1 MNLGQWQHKA
11 NRSVKSQVVTV
22 NSLPKNWCW
31 AVCNLAVAAEKF
43 IVIVRIMEKYK
54 ASEQIS
60 ECLIVIVFTCCK
72 IVCTVVFS
80 YFQVMEMSCWAI
92 GKITIHQKAIL
103 RAWFDI
109 QVSVGYV
116 TIHPQHKEIAKAIF
130 GNEPHPGVIGLFL
143 NMSDHSVL

>member
-1 MNLGQWQHKA
+1 M
-11 NRSVKSQVVTV
+11 
-22 NSLPKNWCW
+22 
-31 AVCNLAVAAEKF
+31 AVAAEKF

-54 ASEQIS
+54 ASEQIPQ
-60 ECLIVIVFTCCK
+60 CFIVIIFTCCK

-92 GKITIHQKAIL
+92 GKITIYQKAIL

-116 TIHPQHKEIAKAIF
+116 TIHPQHK
-130 GNEPHPGVIGLFL
+130 
-143 NMSDHSVL
+143 